1 MNEKTFLENIPVKL
15 NKQQLEAVR
24 AAQGPVLLLAV
35 PGSGKTTVLVTR
47 LGYMIKCLGIRPDQ
61 ILTLT
66 YTVAATNDMRA
77 RFQRFFGQ
85 ELGNQLVF
93 RTINS
98 ICAKVIRQYGQLIGK
113 EPYRLENDEKV
124 LLGLLAGL
132 YQKYQSAYPTES
144 DLKSIKTY
152 ITYIKN
158 MMLSEQEIKQLEPE
172 AECQL
177 LQIYQAYCQELKSR
191 RCMDFDDQMVYAYR
205 LLQLEPRLLA
215 QMQGQYPF
223 ICVDEAQDTSR
234 IQHAIIALLAARTEN
249 LFLVG
254 DEDQSIYGFR
264 AAYPEAL
271 LSFEKQHRG
280 AKVLL
285 MEENFRSNAHI
296 VAAADRFI
304 QQNTLRHKK
313 QMRPAR
319 PPGSQLKVIDLESS
333 LAQHAYLLKVAQ
345 GCKEQT
351 AVLYRDNESAIPLV
365 DLLERHNVSYRIR
378 RGELSFFTHR
388 VVMDIQNIMRFAQN
402 MNDGELFQQIYYKLS
417 TYLTKQQ
424 VLEAC
429 AVSQAKQIPIFN
441 AVYGY
446 VDIKPHTR
454 RNLKDLERQFR
465 GLVKDKPLHSLN
477 RILYSMGYGDYME
490 RMDLSMAKLM
500 TLKAIASRVEDNY
513 EFLQRMMELE
523 EIIRSKEDEEE
534 SLFIL
539 STIHGSKGL
548 EYDTVYLL
556 DVMDGVFPKEIPLD
570 VQRASKEELALYE
583 EERRIFYV
591 GVTRARDNLYLF
603 KSKKDTATFIQQLL
617 ADGQPRGGKDERV
630 QKRAVLKPAFSQQ
643 EYQAFLQQLSVGS
656 VVNHKKFGAGTIRM
670 LAKDNAVIDFGTEE
684 KAFNL
689 RILFANQLL
698 KL

>member
-1 MNEKTFLENIPVKL
+1 MNEKDFLANMPVQL
-15 NKQQLEAVR
+15 NNQQQEAVR

-35 PGSGKTTVLVTR
+35 PGSGKTTVLVAR
-47 LGYMIKCLGIRPDQ
+47 LGYMIKCLGISPAQ

-66 YTVAATNDMRA
+66 YTVAATNDMRD
-77 RFQRFFGQ
+77 RFQRFFGK
-85 ELGNQLVF
+85 ELGSQLVF

-98 ICAKVIRQYGQLIGK
+98 ICARVIRQYGQMIGK

-124 LLGLLAGL
+124 LLGILAGL
-132 YQKYQSAYPTES
+132 YQKYQGAYPTES
-144 DLKSIKTY
+144 DLKGIKTY

-158 MMLSEQEIKQLEPE
+158 MMLSEQEIKQLEQE

-177 LQIYQAYCQELKSR
+177 LNIYQAYCQELKSR

-215 QMQGQYPF
+215 QLQSQYPF

-249 LFLVG
+249 LFMVG

-271 LSFEKQHRG
+271 LSFEKHHKG
-280 AKVLL
+280 ARILL

-378 RGELSFFTHR
+378 KGELSFFTNR
-388 VVMDIQNIMRFAQN
+388 VVIDIQNIIRFAQD
-402 MNDGELFQQIYYKLS
+402 MSDGELFQQIYYKVSAYLS
-417 TYLTKQQ
+417 KQQ

-429 AVSQAKQIPIFN
+429 AISQAKQIPIFN
-441 AVYGY
+441 AIYGY

-454 RNLKDLERQFR
+454 RSLKDLERHFH

-500 TLKAIASRVEDNY
+500 TLKAIASRVEGNQ
-513 EFLQRMMELE
+513 EFLQRLTELE
-523 EIIRSKEDEEE
+523 EIIRTKEDGAE

-539 STIHGSKGL
+539 STIHSSKGL

-556 DVMDGVFPKEIPLD
+556 DVLDGVFPKEIPLD
-570 VQRASKEELALYE
+570 VRRASKEELALYE

-603 KSKKDTATFIQQLL
+603 KSKQETATFIQQLM
-617 ADGQPRGGKDERV
+617 AAEQNNGRKTGKEL
-630 QKRAVLKPAFSQQ
+630 KRAVPKPAFSQQ
-643 EYQAFLQQLSVGS
+643 AYQAFLQQLSVGS
-656 VVNHKKFGAGTIRM
+656 VVAHKKFGAGTIRM
-670 LAKDNAVIDFGTEE
+670 LVKDNAVIDFGTDE
-684 KAFNL
+684 KSFNL
-689 RILFANQLL
+689 KILFTNQLI
-698 KL
+698 KM